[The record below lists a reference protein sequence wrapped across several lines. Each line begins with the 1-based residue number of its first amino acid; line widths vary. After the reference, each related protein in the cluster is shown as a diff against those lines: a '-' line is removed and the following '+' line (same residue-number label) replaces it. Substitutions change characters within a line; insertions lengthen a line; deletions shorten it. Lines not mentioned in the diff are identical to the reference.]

1 MTVSVYLIA
10 EGYALTEKVITENA
24 SSHGARVLTRR
35 FWRPA
40 EQLQLGPLSGRSVVP
55 ARVVYCQ
62 GLRSGFFRAGLE
74 SQAKSIKWG
83 ESARSNTP

>member
-10 EGYALTEKVITENA
+10 EGYALTEKVVTENV

-40 EQLQLGPLSGRSVVP
+40 EQLQLAPLSGTSEVP
-55 ARVVYCQ
+55 AKVVYCQ

-74 SQAKSIKWG
+74 FQAKSIKWG
-83 ESARSNTP
+83 ESTWSSTL